1 MFLTELY
8 HYHHDLFFAN
18 IGDTAI
24 TDLKVELLPADGESE
39 PSGVVL
45 DDYWTLQESSVVG
58 SFDSTNDSTYYSYY
72 DDPKMSNIGK
82 VRLLPK
88 TDDEVKVVSEA
99 ISGKL
104 VQNNYED
111 ADGVKRYSMQVVANG
126 LELLPNNRAEEKD
139 EPKKNGKYHR

>member
-1 MFLTELY
+1 ML
-8 HYHHDLFFAN
+8 
-18 IGDTAI
+18 
-24 TDLKVELLPADGESE
+24 
-39 PSGVVL
+39 
-45 DDYWTLQESSVVG
+45 
-58 SFDSTNDSTYYSYY
+58 
-72 DDPKMSNIGK
+72 
-82 VRLLPK
+82 
-88 TDDEVKVVSEA
+88 A